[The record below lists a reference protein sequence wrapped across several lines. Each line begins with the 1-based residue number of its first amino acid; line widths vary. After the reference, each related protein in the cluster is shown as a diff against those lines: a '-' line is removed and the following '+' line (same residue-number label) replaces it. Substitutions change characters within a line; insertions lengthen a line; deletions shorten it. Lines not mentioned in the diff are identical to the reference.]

1 MSTVQ
6 RFRTVNRFLKMLSL
20 LPANGAKITVQE
32 LESLLEAEGLG
43 ISERTI
49 QRDLKALEASGMFPL
64 EKTKADGS
72 KTNLWGWR
80 KGAVLDLQAMTPFMA
95 TTFLLAQRHLQH
107 VMPPGLLQQMQ
118 PYFDL
123 AAKRLSGAGD
133 PSLRRWLEKVAILPR
148 SLHLIPAEVDAD
160 IHAAIMRGLLEEKR
174 LEVSYKATGK
184 EVREYVLNPLA
195 LVVRGSTSYLV
206 ATVEPHEG
214 PRHFVLH
221 RFKTAEVLP
230 KRASTPPGF
239 NFQRHLHEER
249 AFEMPLQDKPIQLVA
264 LFEEGQIGHLY
275 ETRLSEDQTIELQ
288 DDGREKLS
296 ATVKDS
302 MELRWWLLGFADGVE
317 VLEPVALR
325 DEFVEI
331 AKGFRAVYL
340 KKKA

>member
-1 MSTVQ
+1 MSTVH
-6 RFRTVNRFLKMLSL
+6 RFLKMLTL
-20 LPANGAKITVQE
+20 LPSNGEKISVKK
-32 LESLLEAEGLG
+32 LEDRLRDEDFYVTD
-43 ISERTI
+43 RTI
-49 QRDLKALEASGMFPL
+49 QRDLKALEQIGMFPL
-64 EKTKADGS
+64 EKTKIVGS
-72 KTNLWGWR
+72 KANLWGWR
-80 KGAVLDLQAMTPFMA
+80 KGEILDLQAMTPFMA

-118 PYFDL
+118 PYFGL

-174 LEVSYKATGK
+174 LEVSYKAIDK
-184 EVREYVLNPLA
+184 EARDYVFNPLA

-206 ATVEPHEG
+206 ATVEPHED
-214 PRHFVLH
+214 PRHFALH
-221 RFKTAEVLP
+221 RFKAAEVLP
-230 KRASTPPGF
+230 KTVSTPPGF
-239 NFQRHLHEER
+239 NLKRHLHEDR
-249 AFEMPLQDKPIQLVA
+249 AFEMPVHDEPIQLVA
-264 LFEEGQIGHLY
+264 MFEEGQIGHLH
-275 ETRLSEDQTIELQ
+275 ETRLSEDQTIEPQ

-302 MELRWWLLGFADGVE
+302 MELRWWLLGFANRVE
-317 VLEPVALR
+317 VLEPEALR
-325 DEFVEI
+325 GEFVKI

>member
-1 MSTVQ
+1 MSTVH
-6 RFRTVNRFLKMLSL
+6 RFLKMLTL
-20 LPANGAKITVQE
+20 LPGNGEKISVKK
-32 LESLLEAEGLG
+32 LEERLSDEGL
-43 ISERTI
+43 EVTVRMI
-49 QRDLKALEASGMFPL
+49 QRDLKALEKIRMFPL
-64 EKTKADGS
+64 EKKKAGGS
-72 KTNLWGWR
+72 NTNLWGWR
-80 KGAVLDLQAMTPFMA
+80 KGEVIDLQAMTPFLA

-118 PYFDL
+118 PYFAL

-148 SLHLIPAEVDAD
+148 SLNLIPAEVDAD
-160 IHAAIMRGLLEEKR
+160 IHAEIMRGLLEEKR
-174 LEVSYKATGK
+174 LEVSYKKPRAEELG
-184 EVREYVLNPLA
+184 RYVLNPLA
-195 LVVRGSTSYLV
+195 LVVRGETSYLV
-206 ATVEPHEG
+206 ASVVEPHEG
-214 PRHFVLH
+214 IRHFALH
-221 RFKTAEVLP
+221 RFKAAEVLP

-239 NFQRHLHEER
+239 NLQRHLHDER
-249 AFEMPLQDKPIQLVA
+249 AFEIPVQDAPIQLVA
-264 LFEEGQIGHLY
+264 LFKKERIGHLY